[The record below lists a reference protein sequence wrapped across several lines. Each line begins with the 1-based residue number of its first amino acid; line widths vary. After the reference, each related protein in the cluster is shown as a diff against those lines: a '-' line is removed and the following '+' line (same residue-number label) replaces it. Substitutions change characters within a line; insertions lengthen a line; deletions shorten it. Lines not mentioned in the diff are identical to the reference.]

1 MKAAAESITG
11 RRENNEDSF
20 SSRDDLG
27 LFVVAD
33 GMGGHEGGEVAS
45 RVAVETLV
53 NFFGRMDTEATPAKE
68 RSGTALAEERMALAT
83 RMAHAEVTRLA
94 TGPLADM
101 GTTLV
106 ALWKLGDG
114 QALVA
119 HLGDSRVYRLRGSEL
134 VRLTRDHSFLAELD
148 AAGAGSL
155 VGQLPGAFSAM
166 VTRCISARM
175 DATPETTLI
184 EVRPGDTFLLC
195 TDGLTDVVDD
205 DDIAAVLLG
214 SASAADAAAELVDVA
229 YEAGSLDNITAL
241 VVDA

>member
-1 MKAAAESITG
+1 MRAAAESITG
-11 RRENNEDSF
+11 RRENNEDAYR
-20 SSRDDLG
+20 SRDDLG
-27 LFVVAD
+27 LFLVAD

-45 RVAVETLV
+45 RVAVDTLV
-53 NFFGRMDTEATPAKE
+53 GFF
-68 RSGTALAEERMALAT
+68 ERMAPHGASAGRASSAELAGERIELAT
-83 RMAHAEVTRLA
+83 RMAHAEVSRLA
-94 TGPLADM
+94 KGPLEDM

-106 ALWKLGDG
+106 ALWRLDVE

-155 VGQLPGAFSAM
+155 AGQLPGAFSAM

-175 DATPETTLI
+175 DATPEVALV
-184 EVRPGDTFLLC
+184 EVRAGDTFLLC

-205 DDIAAVLLG
+205 DDIAAVLLA
-214 SASAADAAAELVDVA
+214 SASAADAAQELIDVA
-229 YEAGSLDNITAL
+229 YAAGSVDNITAL

>member
-11 RRENNEDSF
+11 RRDNNEDAF
-20 SSRDDLG
+20 RSREDLG

-45 RVAVETLV
+45 EVTVDTLV
-53 NFFGRMDTEATPAKE
+53 GFFE
-68 RSGTALAEERMALAT
+68 RSEVRASPAEPPAFAEERMALAT
-83 RMAHAEVTRLA
+83 RMAHAEVSRLA
-94 TGPLADM
+94 TGSLADM

-106 ALWKLGDG
+106 ALWRLDEMH
-114 QALVA
+114 ALVA
-119 HLGDSRVYRLRGSEL
+119 HLGDSRVYRLRGSEFAQ
-134 VRLTRDHSFLAELD
+134 LTRDHSFVAELH

-175 DATPETTLI
+175 DATPDITVI
-184 EVRPGDTFLLC
+184 DVRPGDTFLLC
-195 TDGLTDVVDD
+195 TDGLTDVLGHN
-205 DDIAAVLLG
+205 DIAAVLLG
-214 SASAADAAAELVDVA
+214 SASPEDAAAELVDVA
-229 YEAGSLDNITAL
+229 YEAGSADNITAL